1 MWFKP
6 ILGGG
11 ETEEVGDAQKGR
23 NSKGLKFLNKLLIA
37 PFKKEGKFNVPNVC
51 FYQRCVSP
59 YISSKPNIFKWS
71 SLR

>member
-37 PFKKEGKFNVPNVC
+37 PFKKEGKFNVPNEFGFV
-51 FYQRCVSP
+51 QKWVSP
-59 YISSKPNIFKWS
+59 SVQNLTFLSGVA
-71 SLR
+71 

>member
-23 NSKGLKFLNKLLIA
+23 NSKGLKFINVILIA
-37 PFKKEGKFNVPNVC
+37 NYKKEGKFNVPSVC
-51 FYQRCVSP
+51 FDR
-59 YISSKPNIFKWS
+59 
-71 SLR
+71 R